1 MNVIIHD
8 LTDLQ
13 FQLVF
18 PNITEGMQIISNNG
32 CIKNCVG
39 CFGCW
44 IKTPGQCVMKDGYE
58 NMGNILSQADTVT
71 IISKC
76 YYGGYSPFVK
86 NVLER
91 SISFLLP
98 FFKMI
103 DNETHHRPRYKKAF
117 RLCVYFYGK
126 HITPSERDTAKN
138 MVERN
143 SINFNVSKH
152 DVTFFKSIEQ
162 LCEKIGGQ

>member
-13 FQLVF
+13 FQQIF
-18 PNITEGMQIISNNG
+18 PQITGDTRIVSNKGSIRN
-32 CIKNCVG
+32 CIG

-58 NMGNILSQADTVT
+58 NMGSILSQADTVT

-86 NVLER
+86 NVLDR
-91 SISFLLP
+91 SIPFLLP

-103 DNETHHRPRYKKAF
+103 DNETHHIKNHSNFPYIFMVNILLHRKKIPLKIWLA
-117 RLCVYFYGK
+117 GTASISM
-126 HITPSERDTAKN
+126 HQSITLLF
-138 MVERN
+138 
-143 SINFNVSKH
+143 SIP
-152 DVTFFKSIEQ
+152 
-162 LCEKIGGQ
+162 

>member
-1 MNVIIHD
+1 MKVIIHD

-13 FQLVF
+13 FQRVF
-18 PNITEGMQIISNNG
+18 PKITEDTQIISNNG
-32 CIKNCVG
+32 YIKNCVG

-44 IKTPGQCVMKDGYE
+44 IKTPGQCVLKDGYE
-58 NMGNILSQADTVT
+58 NMVSTLSQADTVT

-91 SISFLLP
+91 SIPFLLP

-103 DNETHHRPRYKKAF
+103 DNETHHKPRYKRSF
-117 RLCVYFYGK
+117 QLFVYFYGK
-126 HITPSERDTAKN
+126 HITQSERDTAKN
-138 MVERN
+138 MIERN
-143 SINFNVSKH
+143 SINFNVSEY

-162 LCEKIGGQ
+162 LCEKIGEQ